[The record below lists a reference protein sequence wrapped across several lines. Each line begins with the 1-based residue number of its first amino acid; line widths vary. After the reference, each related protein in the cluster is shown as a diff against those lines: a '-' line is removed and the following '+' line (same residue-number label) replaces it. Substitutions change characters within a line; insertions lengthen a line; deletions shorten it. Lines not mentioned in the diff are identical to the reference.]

1 MARKQPNKQG
11 TMNHW
16 HHIPHEGI
24 PKDGFTRLT
33 LAPEDIKSQIEALPA
48 PPAPP
53 PLSADVLKLKQKLSA
68 LAASADVAA
77 AGAKQRLNQKDLP
90 RTEKDAFKNALRKL
104 VTDRTYKSLVN
115 IHADMSH
122 NMHGSMGPIG
132 LLRFLAWHRRYIL
145 EFERALIAADKA
157 LRPNATTPVCL
168 PYWHWIDPFPEW
180 LEGFLP
186 AKRPD
191 NNTPPPARRK
201 KSPPE
206 KPNQTDVNY
215 IISGFASQMRGI
227 NTDDYTRFTYGLEGW
242 GKRPDGRSL
251 PAHNHVHDWTGGIM
265 SNTMYSPTDPVFWL
279 HHGEVDRLWHIW
291 QQQNGNSHP
300 ALTGNDRIMDPW
312 PETYDD
318 LRSIEA
324 LRYVY
329 ASNVP

>member
-16 HHIPHEGI
+16 NHIPHEDI

-242 GKRPDGRSL
+242 GQRPDGRSL

-300 ALTGNDRIMDPW
+300 ALTGNNRIMDPW